1 MGIETYPWVCIIVFF
16 AAFTQGLSGFGSVL
30 LALPL
35 LAIFLDIKTVI
46 PLAALYGV
54 SITILLLVQLRRHLE
69 WRKIYPLLM
78 GAALGIPVGVFLL
91 KRLNRDVILWVLGVF
106 LVAYSLYGLFFKSW
120 RGNMRERW
128 GYLFGFFGGCLG
140 GAFGAS
146 GPAVIVYTSLQAWS
160 KDTIKV
166 TLQGFFVFSGLMV
179 VSAHAMS
186 GVTTVTILR
195 FFVISLPTLIFGT
208 YIGSYCYGMIGEQ
221 WYRKVMFILLAFLG
235 VFMISKAL

>member
-1 MGIETYPWVCIIVFF
+1 MGFETYLWISIIVFF

-35 LAIFLDIKTVI
+35 LAIFLEIKTVI

-54 SITILLLVQLRRHLE
+54 SITILLLLQLRRHLE
-69 WRKIYPLLM
+69 WRKILPLVV

-106 LVAYSLYGLFFKSW
+106 LVAYSLYGLFSKAW
-120 RGNMRERW
+120 RGNMRESW
-128 GYLFGFFGGCLG
+128 GYLFGFFGGCFG
-140 GAFGAS
+140 GAFAAS
-146 GPAVIVYTSLQAWS
+146 GPAVIVYTSLQGWN

-179 VSAHAMS
+179 VSGHAIS
-186 GVTTVTILR
+186 GVTTWAVVRLYLG
-195 FFVISLPTLIFGT
+195 SLPALILGT
-208 YIGSYCYGMIGEQ
+208 YVGSYCYGMIGEQ
-221 WYRKVMFILLAFLG
+221 GYRKVMFILLAFLG
-235 VFMISKAL
+235 AVMISKAA